1 MKLNKIICLL
11 FLFFDLLSAAKIT
24 DENNVLS
31 ESFKQHWDSTLLL
44 IEERFSVKIY
54 VLVFAEPDSIENESP
69 SITVIY
75 NDSLHGFEIYQ
86 SNFEN
91 ESNFVIPS
99 LLFSEIIP
107 EANALFLEKNENQAL
122 EYILVNIWE
131 MLYHYKVVFDKL
143 PIEDELLENTEFVKV
158 AKNLTISK
166 KNLILIGFILLI
178 VVFLFVVF
186 KRKKQSMQTDSPNFF
201 GGMSKSGLFGGD
213 FDVME
218 HLFNGKKKR

>member
-11 FLFFDLLSAAKIT
+11 FLFFDLLFAAKIS
-24 DENNVLS
+24 DENNVFS
-31 ESFKQHWDSTLLL
+31 ASFKQHWDSTLLL
-44 IEERFSVKIY
+44 IEENFSVKIN
-54 VLVFAEPDSIENESP
+54 VFVFAEQDGGENEVP

-75 NDSLHGFEIYQ
+75 NDSSHGFEIYQ
-86 SNFEN
+86 SDFEN

-99 LLFSEIIP
+99 SFFSEIIP
-107 EANALFLEKNENQAL
+107 EANALFLGKNENQAL

-131 MLYHYKVVFDKL
+131 MLYHYKIVFEEQ
-143 PIEDELLENTEFVKV
+143 PVEDEFLENAEFVKV

-166 KNLILIGFILLI
+166 KNLILIGFMLLI
-178 VVFLFVVF
+178 VVFLFVIF
-186 KRKKQSMQTDSPNFF
+186 KRKKQSVQTDSSNFF
-201 GGMSKSGLFGGD
+201 GGMSKNGLFGGD